1 MTPSGLPHIVAP
13 DSGNRSVGRYA
24 AEGVT
29 MYRNSQGSRG
39 TKTIHRVLS
48 AYVAYYN
55 QARPHQ
61 GLGQRTPLA
70 STEPAGQGPI
80 RRRER
85 LGGLLREYYRE
96 VA

>member
-1 MTPSGLPHIVAP
+1 MG
-13 DSGNRSVGRYA
+13 
-24 AEGVT
+24 EGHL
-29 MYRNSQGSRG
+29 R
-39 TKTIHRVLS
+39 RVLS

-61 GLGQRTPLA
+61 GLEQRTPLA

-85 LGGLLREYYRE
+85 LVQRSQVSVGFVRMAGGGCRCRSRGQAPTLASGGQQPQIARKERLR
-96 VA
+96 